1 MPLLLILT
9 RNRRD
14 LNSLVLPNL
23 FFPLVTLT
31 TNVSKSISASC
42 MHWLS
47 LAHRCFFYYFWS
59 NYLLYKFW
67 EVEVFYKFLQPWIWV
82 YLFSKFYGSRQYFC
96 QEISI
101 FLLCWISIDLLS
113 FCEIIFLVHTWDGKW
128 KRECIFSH
136 FIILPQYFNNLYFAI
151 VCVVGLYFFQ
161 YLKYCTFNM
170 IFTFNTEIFI
180 WKCAAFLDSFFLFL
194 RKWQQHSPIP
204 YTKLQSP
211 CFLFETYSFHVN

>member
-1 MPLLLILT
+1 
-9 RNRRD
+9 
-14 LNSLVLPNL
+14 
-23 FFPLVTLT
+23 
-31 TNVSKSISASC
+31 

-151 VCVVGLYFFQ
+151 VCVVGLYFF
-161 YLKYCTFNM
+161 
-170 IFTFNTEIFI
+170 NTLNIVLLI
-180 WKCAAFLDSFFLFL
+180 WFLPLIQ
-194 RKWQQHSPIP
+194 R
-204 YTKLQSP
+204 
-211 CFLFETYSFHVN
+211 FLFENVLLSLILSFFFSGNDSNIPPFLTPNYKVLVFSLKPIPSMLTNHWDFPFLKEKKKKSIYLFISCPGS